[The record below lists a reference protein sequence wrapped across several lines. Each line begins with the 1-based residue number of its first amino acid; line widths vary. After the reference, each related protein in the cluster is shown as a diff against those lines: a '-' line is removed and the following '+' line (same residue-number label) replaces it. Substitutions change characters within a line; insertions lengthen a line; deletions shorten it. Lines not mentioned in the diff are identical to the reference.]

1 MLTPNNINLTTR
13 LSSNAQVRP
22 PALNRSL
29 PLPSPVIPRPQT
41 SFPRA
46 FPNSGSRVSRPRSPA
61 IQNIRPKQPTADL
74 VKCNICSK
82 SVERSKLVI
91 HKMSHSEDR
100 NIDKSNRIRSSQSN
114 NVVKNSLK
122 RKIEDGDKHGA
133 TKEKPQDNQE
143 FELIEIDLDDDSSE
157 YTSFKNDDKLGSSD
171 IQCNICKKKLAS
183 NMALK
188 MHNNLKHPIKK
199 EVDDAEMLLVE
210 ENDMNKSTD
219 VKENDEVKNE
229 IEKMETLELLD
240 NLVNFLN
247 DA

>member
-1 MLTPNNINLTTR
+1 MTTSDTNPAALREHMNRVHLSVLGGVVVQSGDEKKKLETETYSRPVQEVRMLTSNNIYITPR

-29 PLPSPVIPRPQT
+29 PLPSPVTPRPQA

-122 RKIEDGDKHGA
+122 RKIEDGDKHGS
-133 TKEKPQDNQE
+133 TKEKLQDNQE

-157 YTSFKNDDKLGSSD
+157 NTSFKNDDKLGSSD
-171 IQCNICKKKLAS
+171 IQCN
-183 NMALK
+183 
-188 MHNNLKHPIKK
+188 
-199 EVDDAEMLLVE
+199 
-210 ENDMNKSTD
+210 
-219 VKENDEVKNE
+219 
-229 IEKMETLELLD
+229 
-240 NLVNFLN
+240 
-247 DA
+247 